1 MVLDTA
7 IERCMPT
14 ERRRKLKIFCRTR
27 WLKRHDSFEIFIDIY
42 QPLTT
47 CLDLIADERPDE
59 WNRETRADTHSFILS
74 LSQFSFIVAVVLTQK
89 ILSYTKGLS
98 TKLQGRY
105 IDDIRAYHD
114 VELVKT
120 W

>member
-14 ERRRKLKIFCRTR
+14 EWRTLKLLCRTC
-27 WLKRHDSFEIFIDIY
+27 LLERHDSFEIFIEIY

-47 CLDLIADERPDE
+47 CLELIADGRPDE
-59 WNRETRADTHSFILS
+59 WNRETCADAHSFILS
-74 LSQFSFIVAVVLTQK
+74 LSQFSFIVALVLVQK
-89 ILSYTKGLS
+89 ILSSTVGLS

-105 IDDIRAYHD
+105 IDVVRAYRD
-114 VELVKT
+114 VELLHKRL
-120 W
+120 